1 MQEFKLPDLGENV
14 KEGTIINVLVKPGDV
29 VAKDQPVVE
38 VETDKAALEVP
49 SSVGGKVRE
58 VRVKK
63 GDVVKVGAVVLVL
76 DAAAGK
82 NGGGEAKPAPKTR
95 APAAEPTPKAAA
107 PSAPPAAEAPAR
119 RAPAAEVAETRA
131 AAAAASPAI
140 EALSEP
146 EASEAAAPAAA
157 EDRAST
163 LPPPSARRTAVAAA
177 PSVRQFARE
186 IGVDIYDVPS
196 SEPGDRI
203 TIDDV
208 KQHARALRRGG
219 EGRGDGAR
227 LAAAPPLPDFERWG
241 TVARA
246 PMSSVRKK
254 TAEHTS
260 ASWNAIPHVTIHD
273 KADVTDAEALRNRYK
288 KKAEDVGGKLTITAL
303 MLKITSSAL
312 KVFPKLNASVDMSRG
327 EIVYKKYYH
336 LGVAADTD
344 RGLVVPV
351 IRDVDKKNVIQLS
364 VELSQMSEKAR
375 RGKLS
380 LEEMQGGT
388 FTLTNLGGLGTGYFT
403 PIVNYPEVAILGLG
417 RTRLEPVLVDG
428 KFEPR
433 LMLPLSLSFDHRLI
447 DGADGARAL
456 RWIVEAAEKPLLMV
470 LEG

>member
-14 KEGTIINVLVKPGDV
+14 KEGTVINVLVKAGDV
-29 VAKDQPVVE
+29 IAKDQPVIE

-63 GDVVKVGAVVLVL
+63 GDAIKVGAVVLVI
-76 DAAAGK
+76 DAAAAK
-82 NGGGEAKPAPKTR
+82 NGDTHAKPAPK
-95 APAAEPTPKAAA
+95 AESSKKPAAAEPAKTSSVAT
-107 PSAPPAAEAPAR
+107 APPAPSPVPPTVESAEPPA
-119 RAPAAEVAETRA
+119 V
-131 AAAAASPAI
+131 AAAASLVV
-140 EALSEP
+140 EEKL
-146 EASEAAAPAAA
+146 APAA
-157 EDRAST
+157 
-163 LPPPSARRTAVAAA
+163 PPSASRTAVSAA

-186 IGVDIYDVPS
+186 IGIDIYAVPS
-196 SEPGDRI
+196 SAPGDRI

-208 KQHARALRRGG
+208 KQHARTTRTGVD
-219 EGRGDGAR
+219 GRSDGAR

-241 TVARA
+241 AVARA

-254 TAEHTS
+254 TAEHTL

-273 KADVTDAEALRNRYK
+273 KADISDADALRTRYK

-303 MLKITSSAL
+303 MLKITASAL
-312 KVFPKLNASVDMSRG
+312 KVFPKLNASVDMTRG

-364 VELSQMSEKAR
+364 VELSQLSEKAR

-380 LEEMQGGT
+380 LDEMQGGT
-388 FTLTNLGGLGTGYFT
+388 FTITNLGGLGTGYFT

-417 RTRLEPVLVDG
+417 RARMEPVLVDG
-428 KFEPR
+428 QFQPR